1 MTTSP
6 DDQFKAQAK
15 ELGFD
20 FSGEIKIGG
29 NYIPLIQHGQEIYVS
44 GQIPR
49 VGDQIIVT
57 GCAGK
62 NVSLIQAQLAAK
74 ICVMRTLALL
84 QHQLGTLSNIKQVL
98 RITVYVHSAS
108 DFTMHSEVAD
118 GASDVLFRV
127 LGEAGRHTRTTVG
140 VAQLPKGATV
150 ELDLIAAI

>member
-57 GCAGK
+57 GCAAHA
-62 NVSLIQAQLAAK
+62 NNCRRSP
-74 ICVMRTLALL
+74 
-84 QHQLGTLSNIKQVL
+84 
-98 RITVYVHSAS
+98 
-108 DFTMHSEVAD
+108 
-118 GASDVLFRV
+118 
-127 LGEAGRHTRTTVG
+127 TTQRG
-140 VAQLPKGATV
+140 NG
-150 ELDLIAAI
+150 